1 MRPALYSTCRALNN
15 VSSRNI
21 GTCASALQYRSA
33 LLNCCV
39 LRRGRNVFGLDYGVA
54 RERFFFECPN
64 RDDMYTWFRAI
75 EDAILFVS
83 ESHLYTGMEL
93 SCAMRV
99 LKTGSSLTAQS
110 SAAVNVQ
117 NQQLEEGGHPQETGH
132 AQTIRPSSQV
142 PYHPTSEYEY
152 TCDIFL
158 HFVLCL
164 RACRRLHQRFV
175 FVTLRCDFG
184 A

>member
-1 MRPALYSTCRALNN
+1 M
-15 VSSRNI
+15 SSRNI

-83 ESHLYTGMEL
+83 ESHLLYNRYGIEL
-93 SCAMRV
+93 RNASFEDGQLANCAEFRCCER
-99 LKTGSSLTAQS
+99 AE
-110 SAAVNVQ
+110 SAARRRRTSARKRPRTDNTTKLASAVSSYVRIRIHVRYISAFCSV
-117 NQQLEEGGHPQETGH
+117 LESLS
-132 AQTIRPSSQV
+132 QTT
-142 PYHPTSEYEY
+142 PTLCVCY
-152 TCDIFL
+152 TSL
-158 HFVLCL
+158 
-164 RACRRLHQRFV
+164 
-175 FVTLRCDFG
+175 
-184 A
+184 